1 MAHATQTSRHA
12 RWWSQMNGPEG
23 PQKAGTVIAV
33 LLLLGA
39 GALVVPL
46 PGPLLDL
53 LLAANLAA
61 SLAVFALM
69 LLAARPERIAG
80 LPGLLVVSSL
90 LRVTLAVAVG
100 RHICWQAPVARL
112 CRGLV
117 SLPPGG
123 AGPRG
128 CFLF

>member
-12 RWWSQMNGPEG
+12 RWWSQMNGPDG

-33 LLLLGA
+33 LLVLGA

-53 LLAANLAA
+53 LLSANLAA

-80 LPGLLVVSSL
+80 RLPRRRLGRRLSGLLLFRPDRQRHAPGL
-90 LRVTLAVAVG
+90 
-100 RHICWQAPVARL
+100 ARD
-112 CRGLV
+112 
-117 SLPPGG
+117 
-123 AGPRG
+123 
-128 CFLF
+128 